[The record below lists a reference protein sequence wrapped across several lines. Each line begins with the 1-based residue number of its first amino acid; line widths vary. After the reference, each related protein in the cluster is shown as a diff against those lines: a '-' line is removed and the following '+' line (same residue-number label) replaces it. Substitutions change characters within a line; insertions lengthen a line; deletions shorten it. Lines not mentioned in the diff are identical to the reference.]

1 MVDESAVTVVKR
13 RLATLN
19 REAIVKGGSL
29 SQYHSESALAKSLLS
44 LGPLAAKMNQLLR
57 FTDYSKLKDSHS
69 QNMRALQED
78 CRTLFEELF
87 GEVDVSELKQQHAA
101 ADVFSKLHF
110 AFTDVSAIDPKD

>member
-1 MVDESAVTVVKR
+1 MMADDSAITVVKR

-69 QNMRALQED
+69 QNMRAL
-78 CRTLFEELF
+78 
-87 GEVDVSELKQQHAA
+87 
-101 ADVFSKLHF
+101 
-110 AFTDVSAIDPKD
+110 